1 MATITMMMTKT
12 IINIEQQL
20 LMVKNSIYYFV
31 LYLAISNF
39 GFTVCAQQAISK
51 IAFGSC
57 ANQSARLPIFNV
69 VVEHKP
75 DLFVFLG
82 DNVYGDT
89 HNMDTLAAIY
99 GRMAAKPT
107 FKNLKQNVPLIA
119 TWDDHDYGQND
130 AGRHFPEKE
139 KSKQVFLDFFDEPK
153 ESERRTR
160 PGVYQSY
167 YYQNNGKTTQVILL
181 DCRTFRDDLIRF
193 DKRKHKCL
201 KNGRHRHAFAPYTV
215 ADSTM
220 LGEEQWKWLEEEL
233 KKPADLRII
242 GSGSQ
247 FGIEYNGYESWA
259 NFPHE
264 QKRMFNLIKSTQ
276 ANGVLFISGDV
287 HYAEIS
293 KINEPGLYPIYD
305 ITASG
310 LSSTWEFATPNKNR
324 IEGPVMQNHFG
335 LITVNWQLPDPE
347 IALEIWDVDNKKA
360 ISYLVKLSTLKFS
373 N

>member
-1 MATITMMMTKT
+1 MKFKNKVLTI
-12 IINIEQQL
+12 L
-20 LMVKNSIYYFV
+20 LST
-31 LYLAISNF
+31 F
-39 GFTVCAQQAISK
+39 GYVTFAQQNVSK

-57 ANQSARLPIFNV
+57 ANQSSNLPIYNV

-99 GRMAAKPT
+99 KRMGDKPS
-107 FKNLKQNVPLIA
+107 FQNLKKNVPLIA

-130 AGRHFPEKE
+130 AGRHYEEKV
-139 KSKQVFLDFFDEPK
+139 KSKQVMLDFFDEPK
-153 ESERRTR
+153 ESDRRKR
-160 PGVYQSY
+160 EGVYQSY
-167 YYQNNGKTTQVILL
+167 YYQKAGKTIQVILL

-193 DKRKHKCL
+193 DKKKHR
-201 KNGRHRHAFAPYTV
+201 KNGRHRHYYVPHTTT
-215 ADSTM
+215 DSTL
-220 LGEEQWKWLEEEL
+220 LGETQWKWLEQEL

-264 QKRMFNLIKSTQ
+264 QKRMLELIKTTK
-276 ANGVLFISGDV
+276 ANGVLFITGDV
-287 HYAEIS
+287 HYAELS
-293 KINEPGLYPIYD
+293 KVEYPGLYPIYD

-324 IEGPVMQNHFG
+324 VCGPVMQNHFG
-335 LITVNWQLPDPE
+335 LITINWDLPDPLISME
-347 IALEIWDVDNKKA
+347 VWDVKNKRC
-360 ISYLVKLSTLKFS
+360 ICYQVSLSMLS
-373 N
+373 NN